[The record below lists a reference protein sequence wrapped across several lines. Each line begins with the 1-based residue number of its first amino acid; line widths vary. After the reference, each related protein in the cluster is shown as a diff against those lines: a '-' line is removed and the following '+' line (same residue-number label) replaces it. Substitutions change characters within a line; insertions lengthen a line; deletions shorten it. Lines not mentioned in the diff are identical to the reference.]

1 MPLRVI
7 STEFEAKI
15 FDWTNTCY
23 CDIGQKKHFYKSGS
37 EQKCSLT

>member
-23 CDIGQKKHFYKSGS
+23 CDIGQEKT
-37 EQKCSLT
+37 LL